1 MKINLMTWFDGR
13 ECKNLPKH
21 FYMATTPP
29 TEEAKDWVYE
39 NLVGRYYIKFSTSPT
54 FIFDVKTEIYFED
67 PKELVLY
74 ELRWS

>member
-1 MKINLMTWFDGR
+1 MNINLMTWFDGR

-21 FYMATTPP
+21 FVPAS
-29 TEEAKDWVYE
+29 TEVTDQAKDWVLE
-39 NLVGRYYIKFSTSPT
+39 HLIGRFHIRGEGNPNY
-54 FIFDVKTEIYFED
+54 IFDNKLMIYFED